1 MRTRLQDRL
10 NRARNQAFTGREQ
23 EIQYFE
29 SWLRAA
35 QPSFFLLYLYGP
47 GGQGKT
53 TLLRR
58 FGQLCDSNNIHNIFL
73 DGRELEL
80 HPSAVLEKLNAGI
93 GAPPGADPFEA
104 LASLPGRAVL
114 FIDTYEKLKPLDEW
128 FFSEFLPRMPD
139 NVRTVTCG
147 RNRPA
152 PRLLAD
158 PGWQSLMKTIHLRN
172 FSPEESRAFLYKRG
186 IEGERTNAAIRFT
199 HGHPLALS
207 VVADIMA
214 QRPDKAF
221 RPEESPDI
229 IRPLMDLFVHQVPG
243 PAHRSALEVCALV
256 YLTTESLL
264 SELLGEAGATELFEW
279 LQQLSFIDESKD
291 GLYPHDLAREAVYNG
306 LRWRHPDWHAELRD
320 RARKYYVKKILQ
332 TGGEAQRKML
342 FGLLYLH
349 RYNLVI
355 QPYFEWQET
364 GNFWME
370 NALEKD
376 HPVLIAMAQLHE
388 GKAGA
393 RILEFWL
400 GRPYAQAWVWRDN
413 SHAPL
418 ALVLK
423 INFDQL
429 PEGMTIPDPAFERLA
444 PYLRRHLRRGEH
456 CALFRFWM
464 ASDTY
469 QDVSPLQSSMFL
481 SIVQYYF
488 TPGLAISGL
497 ACAFPAFWEKV
508 LGYAGLQRDPELD
521 FEINGTSFGWF
532 LHDWRQRPPLAWF
545 SLMGQRE
552 LQNQPHPENALT
564 PEVQLLVLSEAD
576 FAAHAAAAFKEL
588 GSRDGLRDN
597 PLTRSRLVIK
607 ETGPEATIEERAVQ
621 LKVKVEAALARLEHS
636 PADAKYHRV
645 LYRTFVN
652 PVGSQEAAADFLNM
666 SFSTYRR
673 YLKAGIERAIQI
685 LWREELE

>member
-23 EIQYFE
+23 EIQFFE
-29 SWLRAA
+29 AWLRAEA
-35 QPSFFLLYLYGP
+35 PPFFLLYLYGP

-58 FGQLCDSNNIHNIFL
+58 FGQICERNNITSLLL
-73 DGRELEL
+73 DGREMEL
-80 HPSAVLEKLNAGI
+80 HPSAVLEKLKTSLE
-93 GAPPGADPFEA
+93 APADEAPYDA
-104 LASLPGRAVL
+104 LAKLSGRVVL

-139 NVRTVTCG
+139 NVFTVISG
-147 RNRPA
+147 RNGPP

-158 PGWQSLMKTIHLRN
+158 PGWQSLMKTMQLRN
-172 FSPEESRAFLYKRG
+172 FSPEESREFLAKRG
-186 IEGERTNAAIRFT
+186 IEGERIKAAVRFT

-207 VVADIMA
+207 VVADLME
-214 QRPDKAF
+214 QRPEKEF
-221 RPEESPDI
+221 RPEDSPDI
-229 IRPLMDLFVHQVPG
+229 IRPLMNLFVHQVPG

-256 YLTTESLL
+256 HFTTESLL
-264 SELLGEAGATELFEW
+264 AELLGAAGAPELFEW
-279 LQQLSFIDESKD
+279 LQQLSFADEGRD
-291 GLYPHDLAREAVYNG
+291 GLYLHDLAREAIYSG

-332 TGGEAQRKML
+332 AGGEAQRKML

-349 RYNLVI
+349 RSNPVI
-355 QPYFEWQET
+355 QPYFDWQET
-364 GNFWME
+364 GNFWMDG
-370 NALEKD
+370 ALEKD
-376 HPVLIAMAQLHE
+376 HSALIAMTQQHE
-388 GKAGA
+388 GETGA
-393 RILEFWL
+393 RVLQYWL
-400 GRPYAQAWVWRDN
+400 GQSCARAWVWRDN
-413 SHAPL
+413 NQAPL
-418 ALVLK
+418 AFVLK
-423 INFDQL
+423 IDFDQ
-429 PEGMTIPDPAFERLA
+429 IPQGKGSLDPALERLA
-444 PYLRRHLRRGEH
+444 AYLRRHLRKGEH

-464 ASDTY
+464 AADTY
-469 QDVSPLQSSMFL
+469 QEVSPLQSSMFL
-481 SIVQYYF
+481 GIVQYYF

-497 ACAFPAFWEKV
+497 ACAFPGFWKKV
-508 LGYAGLQRDPELD
+508 LGYAGLQHDPELD
-521 FEINGTSFGWF
+521 FETNGTSFGWF

-552 LQNQPHPENALT
+552 LENQPFVVTAPSQ
-564 PEVQLLVLSEAD
+564 EVQMLVLSESD

-588 GSRDGLRDN
+588 NSRDGLWDN
-597 PLTRSRLVIK
+597 PLARSRLVIK
-607 ETGPEATIEERAVQ
+607 ETGPEAQKEERARR
-621 LKVKVEAALARLEHS
+621 LKAKIETALALLEES

-652 PVGSQEAAADFLNM
+652 PVGSQEATADFLNM

-673 YLKAGIERAIQI
+673 YLKAGIEKATAI